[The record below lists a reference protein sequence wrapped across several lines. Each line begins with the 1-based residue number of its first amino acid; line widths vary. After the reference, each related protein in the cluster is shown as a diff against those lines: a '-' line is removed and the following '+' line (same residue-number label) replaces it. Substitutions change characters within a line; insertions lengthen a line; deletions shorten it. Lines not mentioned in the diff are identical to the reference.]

1 MINVL
6 KIKTNNYIAFNGKFS
21 FELYIYTYFYDY
33 YASFFRNIFSFKKI
47 VLHKFIWVQKI
58 ILKSN

>member
-21 FELYIYTYFYDY
+21 FELYIYIHIFMIIMLLFLEI
-33 YASFFRNIFSFKKI
+33 FFLLKK
-47 VLHKFIWVQKI
+47 
-58 ILKSN
+58 